1 MPDLRV
7 RQVAPQELEVQL
19 RSATPNFK
27 SYLVRAN
34 GGSWR
39 SLDGD
44 RARWALREGENRF
57 EARTQNLFGV
67 QGPVVSALVQL
78 EP

>member
-1 MPDLRV
+1 M
-7 RQVAPQELEVQL
+7 RQAGPKDLEVQL

-44 RARWALREGENRF
+44 RARWVLRDGENRF

-67 QGPVVSALVQL
+67 QGPVVSALVQFK
-78 EP
+78 ESD